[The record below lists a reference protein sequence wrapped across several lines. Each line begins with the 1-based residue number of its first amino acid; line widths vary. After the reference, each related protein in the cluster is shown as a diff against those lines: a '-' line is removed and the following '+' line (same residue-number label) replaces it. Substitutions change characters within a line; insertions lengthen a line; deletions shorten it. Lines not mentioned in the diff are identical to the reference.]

1 VLGKILL
8 IGGASVVALGVVGDL
23 AAKGYVEDKIAEKVE
38 EAVGGKAHA
47 TAEVDSFPF
56 VLRLLSSGSGGD
68 VSLHVEN
75 VATPTVDLARVHL
88 DLEGVEL
95 DRAKLLSDRRAEV
108 TEIDRGTVTVGIDAD
123 AVSKALGG
131 LPVTI
136 RGNTVEVRVA
146 GRVVTADVTVASAG
160 SIQVGVPRGP
170 SATIGIPKTDL
181 ISCEGQALS
190 FEDDELRVS
199 CTITEVPPVL
209 LRAVQQRVR

>member
-1 VLGKILL
+1 MLGKILL

-23 AAKGYVEDKIAEKVE
+23 AAKGYVEDKIAEKAE

-47 TAEVDSFPF
+47 TAEIDSFPF

-68 VSLHVEN
+68 VSLHVED
-75 VATPTVDLARVHL
+75 VATPTIDLARVHL

-108 TEIDRGTVTVGIDAD
+108 TKIDRGTVTVGIDAD

-160 SIQVGVPRGP
+160 SIRVGVPRGP

>member
-23 AAKGYVEDKIAEKVE
+23 AAKGYVEDKIAEKAE

-47 TAEVDSFPF
+47 TAEIDSFPF

-68 VSLHVEN
+68 VSLHVED
-75 VATPTVDLARVHL
+75 VATPTIDLARVHL

-108 TEIDRGTVTVGIDAD
+108 TKIDRGTVTVGIDAD

-160 SIQVGVPRGP
+160 SIRVGVPRGP